1 MIRITMLLLTVL
13 SFSSFSFAAKPD
25 QSKIFTPY
33 FDMTLSE
40 SVFVPSEG
48 DFFSGGN
55 INTQVGLLSKIDE
68 KNSIF
73 GLYNFNYI
81 GPGFQLQDAG
91 QFSERSMG
99 HSFNIEYR
107 RKLSERFSVR
117 PGISYG
123 VDYKRAGAN
132 EAWENGLYNTNS
144 LGFKLATDYR
154 FDFDR
159 NGVVTFEYLQRS
171 IEFPNYTDLLLEF
184 QGAGLSAELSGGLQ
198 DQKLKK
204 VSLRSVWNK
213 FFGGLIYTIQYF
225 KNQRVINDAG
235 TIGGTYGS
243 TLQEDKTTA
252 LDFGYHHTWWI
263 FEMAPSATYSM
274 RRSNQNFV
282 RFKSLGDVTPDFIA
296 KNYDYNELKLS
307 VPLDL
312 LITGKWAISG
322 ALSMIRRN
330 YTDRPARDADNAYTS
345 FTQSNTVTTLSGGIR
360 KKMNDIATVRI
371 SYSLVF
377 ALSNNKFERYF
388 PYNYTGNA
396 LGVAYQLSY

>member
-1 MIRITMLLLTVL
+1 MRRLTRLLLTVL
-13 SFSSFSFAAKPD
+13 NYSSISFAATAE

-40 SVFVPSEG
+40 GVYVPSEG
-48 DFFSGGN
+48 DFFTGGN

-73 GLYNFNYI
+73 GLYNFNYT
-81 GPGFQLQDAG
+81 GPGFQPQDAG

-107 RKLSERFSVR
+107 RKINEKFSVR

-159 NGVVTFEYLQRS
+159 NGVVTFEYLQRNV
-171 IEFPNYTDLLLEF
+171 EFPNYTDLLNEF
-184 QGAGLSAELSGGLQ
+184 MDAGLSAELSGGLQ
-198 DQKLKK
+198 DQKLKQ
-204 VSLRSVWNK
+204 VSLRSGWNK
-213 FFGGLIYTIQYF
+213 FFGGLTYTIQDF
-225 KNQRVINDAG
+225 KNQRVIENNGIYG
-235 TIGGTYGS
+235 T

-252 LDFGYHHTWWI
+252 LDFGYHHTLWI
-263 FEMAPSATYSM
+263 FEMAPSLTYSM
-274 RRSNQNFV
+274 HRSNQNFV
-282 RFKSLGDVTPDFIA
+282 RYKSLNDPAPKFVA
-296 KNYDYNELKLS
+296 KNYDYNELNLS

-312 LITGKWAISG
+312 LITGKWAVSG

-330 YTDRPARDADNAYTS
+330 YTDRPARDANNAYTS
-345 FTQSNTVTTLSGGIR
+345 FTQSNTLTT
-360 KKMNDIATVRI
+360 
-371 SYSLVF
+371 
-377 ALSNNKFERYF
+377 
-388 PYNYTGNA
+388 
-396 LGVAYQLSY
+396 